1 MPIRIDELTPEQ
13 EVMMPKWAERWIGIG
28 LQTGDA
34 DFETFESAIKIAYQ
48 KAGIPCPNKIIH
60 VQSPIVGALAASI
73 SRGLLQEHS
82 VGRSNAVHN
91 AVDNA
96 VHNAVGNAVGNAVS
110 NAVHNAVDN
119 AVGNAVHNAVG
130 NAVHNAVG
138 NAVGNAVSNAVHNAV
153 DNAVSNAVHN
163 AVDNAVGNAVH
174 NAVDNAVHN
183 AVGNAVREWHDWF
196 GGQFWV
202 GYGWYGWGSPS
213 FVSFFTDIAGL
224 ELSSDVMA
232 RAKAYRDLC
241 TSVNYFWP
249 NTHFVMVCDRPQF
262 IGRDETGRLHN
273 DQRKAI
279 EYKDG
284 WGLYALDGIVL
295 QEAIWQQIVSQ
306 TMSFDEIVAIQDA
319 DVRAVALKYNKNAI
333 IASGQS

>member
-91 AVDNA
+91 AVD
-96 VHNAVGNAVGNAVS
+96 
-110 NAVHNAVDN
+110 
-119 AVGNAVHNAVG
+119 

-319 DVRAVALKYNKNAI
+319 GKVN
-333 IASGQS
+333 